1 MVRHSRRTAS
11 WYDIV
16 IRTRKRVRKNL
27 FRLRNHEGDLLARN
41 DDEEFEEWADKIQ
54 GLFLALV
61 GAVGMIKLRAHYKM
75 VGYHYAIAL
84 AARLGVDAAG
94 VIIAHQIDGQSGV
107 DAWREYSNDVFSVD
121 DFGLIPNPI
130 AVIESIAESEMMI
143 REHYG
148 TDAAVQRFAVQGSAS
163 IKRQAL
169 TTGFSYVSKV
179 VRRGLPSIRT
189 FTL

>member
-1 MVRHSRRTAS
+1 M
-11 WYDIV
+11 
-16 IRTRKRVRKNL
+16 
-27 FRLRNHEGDLLARN
+27 FQLRNHEGDLLARN
-41 DDEEFEEWADKIQ
+41 DDQEFEEWADKIQ

-61 GAVGMIKLRAHYKM
+61 GAIGMIKLRAHYKM
-75 VGYHYAIAL
+75 VGQHYAIAL

-94 VIIAHQIDGQSGV
+94 LIIAHQIDGQSGV

-148 TDAAVQRFAVQGSAS
+148 TDAAVQRFAVQGPAS

-169 TTGFSYVSKV
+169 TTGFSNVSKV